1 MSKRLP
7 TRSHKRNTSVSAH
20 AFRVRYLRR
29 SRELYRR
36 FLEGKPWITQ
46 LYRQF
51 LGLRPGL
58 RIVDVGCG
66 TGDFTRYLVRLCSGR
81 CTVIGVDNRQPSLQ
95 AADGDTRREGLSKQI
110 SYKLGDALSIP
121 IEDNYSDLTC
131 CRTVLMHLQDPRKAV
146 SEMIRVTKPG
156 GLVAAIEGGRMV
168 SFLDPKDEEF
178 TELSYETNQA
188 WLNAVRRLEG
198 KEFKIGE
205 RLPSIF
211 QDTGLQDIQ
220 SEIHAD
226 AWLYCDPRRRLED
239 IKAEL
244 RFESSLSRESRK
256 RDRKYLE
263 KGGLSEA
270 KISRYYRK
278 YERRVKELLSD
289 DKKLRMD
296 ASFYGATFVLVTGR
310 KGHRTI

>member
-1 MSKRLP
+1 MSRHP
-7 TRSHKRNTSVSAH
+7 PIRSPKRNRSVSAQ
-20 AFRVRYLRR
+20 AFRVGYLRR

-36 FLEGKPWITQ
+36 FLERKPWISQ

-81 CTVIGVDNRQPSLQ
+81 CTAIGVDNRKPSLQ
-95 AADGDTRREGLSKQI
+95 AAIGDTRREGLAKQI
-110 SYKLGDALSIP
+110 SYKLGDALSVP
-121 IEDNYSDLTC
+121 IEDDYSDLTC
-131 CRTVLMHLQDPRKAV
+131 CRTVLMHLKDPQKAV
-146 SEMIRVTKPG
+146 SEMTRVTKPG
-156 GLVAAIEGGRMV
+156 GLIAAIEGGRMV
-168 SFLDPKDEEF
+168 SFVDPRDEEY

-188 WLNAVRRLEG
+188 WLRAIKKLEG

-211 QDTGLQDIQ
+211 QETGLYDIQ

-226 AWLYCDPRRRLED
+226 AWLYCDPRRRLRD

-244 RFESSLSRESRK
+244 RFESSLSRESRR
-256 RDRKYLE
+256 RDRNYLE
-263 KGGLSEA
+263 KGGLSRA
-270 KISRYYRK
+270 NINRYYRK
-278 YERRVKELLSD
+278 YDRRVKELLSD
-289 DKKLRMD
+289 DKKLRTD

-310 KGHRTI
+310 KGP

>member
-1 MSKRLP
+1 
-7 TRSHKRNTSVSAH
+7 
-20 AFRVRYLRR
+20 
-29 SRELYRR
+29 
-36 FLEGKPWITQ
+36 
-46 LYRQF
+46 
-51 LGLRPGL
+51 
-58 RIVDVGCG
+58 
-66 TGDFTRYLVRLCSGR
+66 
-81 CTVIGVDNRQPSLQ
+81 VIGVDNRQPSLR
-95 AADGDTRREGLSKQI
+95 AADGDTRREGLSEQI

-121 IEDNYSDLTC
+121 IEDDYSDLTC
-131 CRTVLMHLQDPRKAV
+131 CRTVLMHLQDPQKAV
-146 SEMIRVTKPG
+146 SEMTRVTRPG

-168 SFLDPKDEEF
+168 SFLDPRDEEF
-178 TELSYETNQA
+178 TDLSYETNQA
-188 WLNAVRRLEG
+188 WLRAIRRLEG

-211 QDTGLQDIQ
+211 QEAGLHDIQ

-244 RFESSLSRESRK
+244 RFESSLSRESRR

-263 KGGLSEA
+263 KGGLSQA

-289 DKKLRMD
+289 DKKLRTD

-310 KGHRTI
+310 KGP